1 PMSEDQLRRIFAE
14 GAPDWLEEP
23 ADGAFS
29 AQEVIDSLDTQLFF
43 ELLKLPYPSE
53 REGVLDRLTRFFDK
67 RRLCDVRD
75 L

>member
-1 PMSEDQLRRIFAE
+1 MQNEAEHGATRRWGYHLDGAYLMRSGQALVPMSEDQLRRIFAE

-43 ELLKLPYPSE
+43 
-53 REGVLDRLTRFFDK
+53 
-67 RRLCDVRD
+67 
-75 L
+75 